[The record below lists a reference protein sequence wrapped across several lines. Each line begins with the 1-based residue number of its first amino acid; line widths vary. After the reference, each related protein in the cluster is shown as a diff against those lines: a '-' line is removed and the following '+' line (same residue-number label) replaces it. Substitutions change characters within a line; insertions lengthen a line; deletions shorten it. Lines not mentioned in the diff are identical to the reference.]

1 MATAAPV
8 NSSTPNPF
16 AAATTPT
23 ASKTVAAANS
33 EKNDAGTADRF
44 LKLLVTQLQNQDPL
58 NPMDNAQ
65 VTSQMAQIN
74 TVNGIEKLN
83 VTVQGLNAQ
92 FTQMQA
98 LQGAALVG
106 HDVTVQGNRI
116 EVEAGQAV
124 GGFELDN
131 VADAVKVEVMDG
143 SGRVVDTM
151 LFGAET
157 PGTHSFNWQPGKE
170 LGGKELPDGTAF
182 TFRVTATSG
191 ANAVATTPL
200 MRDRVMAVS
209 TSATGLVLQ
218 TLHNGDVPYKAVK
231 AFN

>member
-1 MATAAPV
+1 MATTAPV
-8 NSSTPNPF
+8 SSTAANPF
-16 AAATTPT
+16 AAATS
-23 ASKTVAAANS
+23 ASKSVAAANS

-83 VTVQGLNAQ
+83 VTVQGLNSQ

-116 EVEAGQAV
+116 EVNGGEAV
-124 GGFELDN
+124 GGFELAN

-143 SGRVVDTM
+143 SGRVVDTLM
-151 LFGAET
+151 FGTET
-157 PGTHSFNWQPGKE
+157 AGSHSFNWQPGKE
-170 LGGKELPDGTAF
+170 VADGSAF
-182 TFRVTATSG
+182 TFRVSATTG

-209 TSATGLVLQ
+209 SSATGLLLQ
-218 TLHNGDVPYKAVK
+218 TLHTGDVPYSAVK